1 MVVNYNFVFFSNNE
15 VIQKKNL
22 VKDQTH
28 LLVALTEMQSH
39 CTIVNTTNKNDNP
52 KKEKHGSST
61 WLLITHLKTI
71 SFNVKIMIPYC
82 RNSISILQFH

>member
-39 CTIVNTTNKNDNP
+39 CTLVNTTNKNDNQ
-52 KKEKHGSST
+52 KKKKT
-61 WLLITHLKTI
+61 WVKYMALNYSFKDYIIQCKNNDSLL
-71 SFNVKIMIPYC
+71 
-82 RNSISILQFH
+82 

>member
-52 KKEKHGSST
+52 KKKKT
-61 WLLITHLKTI
+61 WVKYMALNYSFKDYIIQCKNNDSLL
-71 SFNVKIMIPYC
+71 
-82 RNSISILQFH
+82 

>member
-39 CTIVNTTNKNDNP
+39 CTIVNTTNKNDN
-52 KKEKHGSST
+52 KKKKKT
-61 WLLITHLKTI
+61 WVKYMALNYSFKDYIIQCKNNDSLL
-71 SFNVKIMIPYC
+71 
-82 RNSISILQFH
+82 